1 MIVFDGN
8 NSLSHMAPLGGRQ
21 IGDTHLFKSDYYL
34 EPDYIN
40 TFASQSNTLPLDDAN
55 VDPTSQTHTGE
66 DPGPLNTS
74 LATSACM
81 DNWKAA
87 AADAKKK
94 SWGIFE
100 ETGIFASA
108 CRHGLIL
115 WIGDMVRSGELYVD

>member
-1 MIVFDGN
+1 
-8 NSLSHMAPLGGRQ
+8 MAPLGGRQ

-55 VDPTSQTHTGE
+55 VDLTSQTHTGE